1 MRKRNE
7 AATGG
12 LGNAIESR
20 NSPEPEL
27 ERSMITIAL
36 AIAVCAA
43 PPTPRVTCVVDGDT
57 VWINREKIRL
67 LDIDA
72 PEMQGKCPAERA
84 LAIRARDRLV
94 MLLRGREVTIR
105 RKGKDRYGRTL
116 AQIGD
121 VGEQLVREGLASRW
135 PKRRDWCR

>member
-1 MRKRNE
+1 
-7 AATGG
+7 
-12 LGNAIESR
+12 
-20 NSPEPEL
+20 
-27 ERSMITIAL
+27 MITIAL

-72 PEMQGKCPAERA
+72 PEMQGRCPAERA

-94 MLLRGREVTIR
+94 ELLRGRDVEIERDGT
-105 RKGKDRYGRTL
+105 DRYGRTL
-116 AQIGD
+116 ARLGD
-121 VGEQLVREGLASRW
+121 VGEQLVSEGLARRW
-135 PKRRDWCR
+135 GDRRGWCRIG